1 MNNFNVTQSP
11 FITTSREN
19 WMMLKR
25 LDKDNTYEVIQAIA
39 DYILDGVEPSYEG
52 LTGMVTEQV
61 VSVITRKG
69 QKSWNSKNNLGKAN
83 EAKAKKEAENKP
95 IPTCDIS
102 SEEKLTAEE
111 ETPPQSNSQK
121 PQQNDVCNEIFDT
134 PEDLAKY
141 LIQVKREKGKLAM
154 EYKMNTL
161 PRNNGFS
168 WKEVYDIYKNIENTL

>member
-1 MNNFNVTQSP
+1 
-11 FITTSREN
+11 
-19 WMMLKR
+19 MMLKR

-83 EAKAKKEAENKP
+83 EAKAKKETGNKP

-102 SEEKLTAEE
+102 SEEKLIAEE
-111 ETPPQSNSQK
+111 E
-121 PQQNDVCNEIFDT
+121 PQQPPKHEQDIEIFDT
-134 PEDLAKY
+134 PEDLARY
-141 LIQVKREKGKLAM
+141 LIQVNKEKGKQAR
-154 EYKMNTL
+154 EYKMNQL
-161 PRNNGFS
+161 SRNNGFS
-168 WKEVYDIYKNIENTL
+168 WNEVHDIYNNIESTL